1 MSTRLL
7 YDDKSYVCMLYV
19 LVILLYSCLVT
30 STAGQGF
37 DRHLF
42 ALRHLAE
49 ANGRVPELYT
59 DDAYKTLNHVILST
73 STLSSPAVFIGGF
86 GPVVPDGLGIGKFL
100 DPVITTGL

>member
-1 MSTRLL
+1 MEFDAKMYSR
-7 YDDKSYVCMLYV
+7 
-19 LVILLYSCLVT
+19 LVI
-30 STAGQGF
+30 STVGQGF

-59 DDAYKTLNHVILST
+59 DEAYKTLNHVILST

-100 DPVITTGL
+100 DPVITDWCLCVVGRIIMVIS